1 MNLGPGSLKFNHR
14 AILNSAKS
22 KKLIRRYLAGEIEW
36 SHKDLAILKKTIRYS
51 LRLQQDERCI
61 YCRRKIK
68 QERRNSNEDIEHFL
82 DKSKR
87 HYKKWAFNSANL
99 ALSCHACN
107 VVKNIKDMGDASVQS
122 ARWLTPGIGA
132 FRWLH
137 PYYDDYHANI
147 DISKGWVYRVKPM
160 APNSIAASNL
170 INDCELY
177 SIQGIERNAEAF
189 KNKLAR
195 MLDITATFIKKGQ
208 SERALKMIL
217 ASKKFTDD
225 DWFNF

>member
-1 MNLGPGSLKFNHR
+1 
-14 AILNSAKS
+14 
-22 KKLIRRYLAGEIEW
+22 
-36 SHKDLAILKKTIRYS
+36 
-51 LRLQQDERCI
+51 
-61 YCRRKIK
+61 
-68 QERRNSNEDIEHFL
+68 
-82 DKSKR
+82 
-87 HYKKWAFNSANL
+87 
-99 ALSCHACN
+99 
-107 VVKNIKDMGDASVQS
+107 
-122 ARWLTPGIGA
+122 
-132 FRWLH
+132 
-137 PYYDDYHANI
+137 
-147 DISKGWVYRVKPM
+147 M